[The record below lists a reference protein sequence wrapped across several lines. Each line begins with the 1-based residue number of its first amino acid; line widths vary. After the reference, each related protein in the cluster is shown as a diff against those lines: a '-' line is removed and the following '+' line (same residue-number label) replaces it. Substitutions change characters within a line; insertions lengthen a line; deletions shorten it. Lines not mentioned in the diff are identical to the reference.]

1 MGERGFTEMYMVRTN
16 IPFSASAFLS
26 CVLGVA
32 DTIRRARD
40 WKKTCGGCRLHAVK
54 KCQICGKRATM
65 FLTQI
70 VNGQVTD
77 LVLCADCARKKGLF
91 DPQTLTFSEKFF
103 PEEFKK
109 RVDNIVRE
117 LTEGTDLAAGL
128 QAEHDVLTHCPACGF
143 TLDIFRKT
151 GRLGCPDCY
160 TVFARELEAALPAA
174 ADDGAEPAPA
184 DERRALE
191 QQLRDAVARED
202 YERAAALR
210 DRLRT
215 LNPADH
221 T

>member
-1 MGERGFTEMYMVRTN
+1 
-16 IPFSASAFLS
+16 
-26 CVLGVA
+26 
-32 DTIRRARD
+32 
-40 WKKTCGGCRLHAVK
+40 
-54 KCQICGKRATM
+54 M

-117 LTEGTDLAAGL
+117 LTEGTDLTVATH
-128 QAEHDVLTHCPACGF
+128 EERDVLTHCPACGF
-143 TLDIFRKT
+143 TLDVFRKT

-160 TVFARELEAALPAA
+160 TVFARELEAELPVDTDASAA
-174 ADDGAEPAPA
+174 PEPS
-184 DERRALE
+184 DERSELE
-191 QQLRDAVARED
+191 QQLREAIDRED

-210 DRLRT
+210 DSLRN
-215 LNPADH
+215 LNTTDRA
-221 T
+221 

>member
-1 MGERGFTEMYMVRTN
+1 
-16 IPFSASAFLS
+16 
-26 CVLGVA
+26 
-32 DTIRRARD
+32 
-40 WKKTCGGCRLHAVK
+40 
-54 KCQICGKRATM
+54 M

-109 RVDNIVRE
+109 RVDDIVRE
-117 LTEGTDLAAGL
+117 LTETPEHAA
-128 QAEHDVLTHCPACGF
+128 APREERDVLTHCPACGF
-143 TLDIFRKT
+143 TLEGYRKT

-160 TVFARELEAALPAA
+160 AVFARELETELPAA
-174 ADDGAEPAPA
+174 ADDGAAPAPV

-191 QQLRDAVARED
+191 QQLRAAIERED
-202 YERAAALR
+202 YETAASLR

-215 LNPADH
+215 LTPTDPA
-221 T
+221 

>member
-1 MGERGFTEMYMVRTN
+1 
-16 IPFSASAFLS
+16 
-26 CVLGVA
+26 
-32 DTIRRARD
+32 
-40 WKKTCGGCRLHAVK
+40 
-54 KCQICGKRATM
+54 M

-109 RVDNIVRE
+109 RVDDIVRE
-117 LTEGTDLAAGL
+117 LTDGAASAAA
-128 QAEHDVLTHCPACGF
+128 AEDRDVLTRCPACGF

-160 TVFARELEAALPAA
+160 TVFARDLETELPAA
-174 ADDGAEPAPA
+174 ADDGAEPDPA
-184 DERRALE
+184 ADRRELE
-191 QQLRDAVARED
+191 QQLREAVARED
-202 YERAAALR
+202 YETAAVLR

-215 LNPADH
+215 LSPTDPA
-221 T
+221 